1 MKRETSTL
9 LKLRDERY
17 TPSLSQES
25 ERVVDIQVAISEQAF
40 DSAESPKSA
49 EGIKSA
55 GISEPSLFYYFSKRG
70 LDIILALL
78 GLLVLLP
85 VFLVIAVCIKLDD
98 RGSILHFREIVGQH
112 GKHFFAL
119 KFRTM
124 IPNADNYL
132 LEHPELRQQYLQ
144 NMKLRNDPRITR
156 VGRAIRKASL
166 DELPQLVN
174 VLMGQMTLVGPRII
188 HPSELPRFGDFAQ
201 RRLSVKPGITGLWQ
215 ISGRQHISYSER
227 VRLDMS
233 YIKNRSCTGDLII
246 LIKTVKVLFV
256 HTGV

>member
-1 MKRETSTL
+1 MKHETLTL
-9 LKLRDERY
+9 LKLKNERS
-17 TPSLSQES
+17 TSSLLQEN
-25 ERVVDIQVAISEQAF
+25 ERTVDIRVAASELVS
-40 DSAESPKSA
+40 DSAGSA
-49 EGIKSA
+49 GSV
-55 GISEPSLFYYFSKRG
+55 GISEPSLFYYFSKRV

-85 VFLVIAVCIKLDD
+85 VFLAIALCIKLDD

-124 IPNADNYL
+124 IPDADDYL
-132 LEHPELRQQYLQ
+132 LQHSELRQQYLQ
-144 NMKLRNDPRITR
+144 NMKLKYDPRITR
-156 VGRAIRKASL
+156 IGRVIRKASL

-174 VLMGQMTLVGPRII
+174 VLIGQMSLVGPRII
-188 HPSELPRFGDFAQ
+188 HPSELPRFGEFASK
-201 RRLSVKPGITGLWQ
+201 RLSVKPGITGLWQ
-215 ISGRQHISYSER
+215 ISGRQYISYGER

-233 YIKNRSCTGDLII
+233 YIKNRSCIGDLII
-246 LIKTVKVLFV
+246 LLKTVKVLFV